1 MKFSRLSLLVLAC
14 AAAPVASY
22 AGFDIGI
29 NIGGPEVVIRSQPPP
44 DRYEDVGIAP
54 GPGYVFIRGHWA
66 WRHDRWDWV
75 SGRWELPAQRGAVW
89 VSGQWVAR
97 GGGWVWVEG
106 HYQTQAYVAAPPPP
120 PDQVQ
125 VEEYAD
131 EAPPAPY
138 VETIPVAPG
147 PDFFW
152 IGGRWAWRGRW
163 VWTAGHYDRH
173 PHFHPGGGWEPGRW
187 ERVNGRYAWR
197 EGHWR

>member
-1 MKFSRLSLLVLAC
+1 MKVSHLSLFILAC

-29 NIGGPEVVIRSQPPP
+29 NIGGPEVVVRSQPPP
-44 DRYEDVGIAP
+44 ERYEAVGIAP
-54 GPGYVFIRGHWA
+54 GPGYVFIRGHWV
-66 WRHDRWDWV
+66 WRHDRWEWMG
-75 SGRWELPAQRGAVW
+75 GRWELPAQPGNVW
-89 VSGQWVAR
+89 ISGQWVAR

-106 HYQTQAYVAAPPPP
+106 HYQAQVVVAAPPAGP
-120 PDQVQ
+120 VQ
-125 VEEYAD
+125 VDEYAD
-131 EAPPAPY
+131 EAPPAAY

-152 IGGRWAWRGRW
+152 IGGRWAWHGRW
-163 VWTAGHYDRH
+163 VWTAGHYERH
-173 PHFHPGGGWEPGRW
+173 PHFHPGGGWEAGHW